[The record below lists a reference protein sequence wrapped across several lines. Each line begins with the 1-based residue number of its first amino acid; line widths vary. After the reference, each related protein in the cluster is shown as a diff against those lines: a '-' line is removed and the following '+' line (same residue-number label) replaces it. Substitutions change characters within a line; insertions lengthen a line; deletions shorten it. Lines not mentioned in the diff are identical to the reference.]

1 MTTPTRKIDATGLP
15 LTRRR
20 ALQGAGIAGL
30 AAAFASLPFTRPAR
44 ADDITLRWWSPQSAP
59 AQLAAYKFQIAAFE
73 AINPGVKV
81 VFEPTSDETYPA
93 QMAAAFASGQVPDIV
108 THIPSFSVAS
118 YYAKGLVEPFDDV
131 IKAIGPEKYYEG
143 ANKTY
148 EAGDG
153 HFTGTGIGNT
163 AADNLWVRKD
173 LMAKAGIDK
182 IPETWD
188 ELRSAAQKMQG
199 GGIYGVPLPFAK
211 NSATSFVVTTLIHGA
226 GGELFT
232 PDLQVAIDS
241 DATVNALEFYKS
253 LRELAPPGAT
263 SYSWGEMITAFVS
276 GATATGYYAGRV
288 LVNVNKQ
295 NPAIADFITCAQYP
309 TISDK
314 VAKSTINDFPSVFI
328 PKGTKNLE
336 TAKKFAAFLFV
347 PDGYIKQLLAAP
359 GHILPVLRT
368 IAENPAYT
376 SDPIIKKYPKEV
388 ELMTVNAAKGYNM
401 GFESPAHKTNTKSV
415 DIIASDVLSEMVQR
429 VTLNNENT
437 KAVVGDTAKKL
448 EAIMKS

>member
-401 GFESPAHKTNTKSV
+401 GFESPAHKPNTKSV

>member
-1 MTTPTRKIDATGLP
+1 MTTPTRKIDAAGLP

-73 AINPGVKV
+73 AANPGVKV

-173 LMAKAGIDK
+173 LMANASIDK

-368 IAENPAYT
+368 IAEDPAYT

-401 GFESPAHKTNTKSV
+401 GFESPAHKPNTKSV

>member
-1 MTTPTRKIDATGLP
+1 MRKNTDVPALP
-15 LTRRR
+15 VTRRG
-20 ALQGAGIAGL
+20 AMQGLGVAGM
-30 AAAFASLPFTRPAR
+30 AAALSALPFGRPAR
-44 ADDITLRWWSPQSAP
+44 AADVTLRWWSPQSAP

-73 AINPGVKV
+73 AANPGVKIA
-81 VFEPTSDETYPA
+81 FEPTSDETYPA
-93 QMAAAFASGQVPDIV
+93 QMAAAFASGQVPDLV

-131 IKAIGPEKYYEG
+131 ITAIGPEKYFPG

-148 EAGDG
+148 EAGDH

-163 AADNLWVRKD
+163 ASDNLWVRKD
-173 LMAKAGIDK
+173 LMAKASIDK

-188 ELRSAAQKMQG
+188 ELRAAAKKMQG
-199 GGIYGVPLPFAK
+199 GGVYGAPLPFAR

-226 GGELFT
+226 GGQLFT

-241 DATVNALEFYKS
+241 DATANALEFYAS
-253 LRELAPPGAT
+253 MRELAPPGAT

-288 LVNVNKQ
+288 LANVNKQ
-295 NPAIADFITCAQYP
+295 NPSIADQITCVQYP
-309 TISDK
+309 TISNA
-314 VAKSTINDFPSVFI
+314 VAKSTLNDFPSVFI

-336 TAKKFAAFLFV
+336 ATKKFAAFLFQ

-359 GHILPVLRT
+359 GHILPVLKT

-388 ELMTVNAAKGYNM
+388 ELMTVNAAIGYNM
-401 GFESPAHKTNTKSV
+401 GFESPAHKPNTKSV
-415 DIIASDVLSEMVQR
+415 DIIAADVLSEMVQR
-429 VTLNNENT
+429 VALNNE
-437 KAVVGDTAKKL
+437 KPKLVLGDTAKKL

>member
-1 MTTPTRKIDATGLP
+1 MTKKIDMPALSV
-15 LTRRR
+15 TRRR
-20 ALQGAGIAGL
+20 ALQGAGIAGM
-30 AAAFASLPFTRPAR
+30 AAAFASLPFARSAR
-44 ADDITLRWWSPQSAP
+44 ADDVTLRWWSPQSAP

-73 AINPGVKV
+73 AANPGIKV
-81 VFEPTSDETYPA
+81 AFEPTSDETYPA
-93 QMAAAFASGQVPDIV
+93 QMAAAYASGQVPDIV

-131 IKAIGPEKYYEG
+131 IKAIGPEKYFDG

-182 IPETWD
+182 IPETWE
-188 ELRSAAQKMQG
+188 ELRTAAKKMQG

-226 GGELFT
+226 GGQLFT

-241 DATVNALEFYKS
+241 DATANALEFYKS

-295 NPAIADFITCAQYP
+295 NPSIADQITCAQYP
-309 TISDK
+309 TISNA
-314 VAKSTINDFPSVFI
+314 VPKSTINDFPSVFI
-328 PKGTKNLE
+328 PKGTKNLAA
-336 TAKKFAAFLFV
+336 AKQFAAFLFV
-347 PDGYIKQLLAAP
+347 PEGYIKQLLAAP

-376 SDPIIKKYPKEV
+376 SDPIITKYPKEV

-401 GFESPAHKTNTKSV
+401 GFESPAHKPNTKSV

-429 VTLNNENT
+429 VVLNNENT
-437 KAVVGDTAKKL
+437 KAVIGDTAKKL
-448 EAIMKS
+448 EVIMKS

>member
-1 MTTPTRKIDATGLP
+1 MTKKIDMPALSV
-15 LTRRR
+15 TRRR
-20 ALQGAGIAGL
+20 ALQGAGIAGM
-30 AAAFASLPFTRPAR
+30 AAAFASLPFARSAR
-44 ADDITLRWWSPQSAP
+44 AEDVTLRWWSPQSAP

-73 AINPGVKV
+73 AANPGIKV
-81 VFEPTSDETYPA
+81 AFEPTSDETYPA
-93 QMAAAFASGQVPDIV
+93 QMAAAYASGQVPDIV

-131 IKAIGPEKYYEG
+131 IKAIGPEKYFDG

-182 IPETWD
+182 IPETWE
-188 ELRSAAQKMQG
+188 ELRTAAKKMQG

-226 GGELFT
+226 GGQLFT

-241 DATVNALEFYKS
+241 DATANALEFYKS
-253 LRELAPPGAT
+253 LREFAPPGAT

-295 NPAIADFITCAQYP
+295 NPSIADQITCAQYP
-309 TISDK
+309 TISDA
-314 VAKSTINDFPSVFI
+314 VPKSTINDFPSVFI
-328 PKGTKNLE
+328 PKGTKNLAA
-336 TAKKFAAFLFV
+336 AKQFAAFLFV
-347 PDGYIKQLLAAP
+347 PEGYIKQLLAAP

-376 SDPIIKKYPKEV
+376 SDPIITKYPKEV

-401 GFESPAHKTNTKSV
+401 GFESPAHKPNTKSV

-429 VTLNNENT
+429 VVLNNENT
-437 KAVVGDTAKKL
+437 KAVMGDTAKKL
-448 EAIMKS
+448 EVIMKS

>member
-295 NPAIADFITCAQYP
+295 NPGIADFITCAQYP

-328 PKGTKNLE
+328 PKSTKNLE

-401 GFESPAHKTNTKSV
+401 GFESPAHKPNTKSV

>member
-1 MTTPTRKIDATGLP
+1 MTKKIDMPALSV
-15 LTRRR
+15 TRRR
-20 ALQGAGIAGL
+20 ALQGAGIAGM
-30 AAAFASLPFTRPAR
+30 AAAFASLPLTRSAR
-44 ADDITLRWWSPQSAP
+44 ADDVTLRWWSPQSAP

-73 AINPGVKV
+73 AANPGIKV
-81 VFEPTSDETYPA
+81 AFEPTSDETYPA
-93 QMAAAFASGQVPDIV
+93 QMAAAYASGQVPDIV

-131 IKAIGPEKYYEG
+131 IKAIGPEKYFDG

-182 IPETWD
+182 IPETWE
-188 ELRSAAQKMQG
+188 ELRTAAKKMQG

-226 GGELFT
+226 GGQLFT

-241 DATVNALEFYKS
+241 DATANALEFYKS

-295 NPAIADFITCAQYP
+295 NPSIADQITCAQYP
-309 TISDK
+309 TISNA
-314 VAKSTINDFPSVFI
+314 VPKSTINDFPSVFI
-328 PKGTKNLE
+328 PKGTKNLAA
-336 TAKKFAAFLFV
+336 AKQFAAFLFV
-347 PDGYIKQLLAAP
+347 PEGYIKQLLAAP

-376 SDPIIKKYPKEV
+376 SDPIITKYPKEV

-401 GFESPAHKTNTKSV
+401 GFESPAHKPNTKSV

-429 VTLNNENT
+429 VVLNNENT
-437 KAVVGDTAKKL
+437 KAVIGDTAKKL
-448 EAIMKS
+448 EVIMKS

>member
-1 MTTPTRKIDATGLP
+1 MTKPTWKIDDANLSF
-15 LTRRR
+15 TRRR
-20 ALQGAGIAGL
+20 ALLGAGL
-30 AAAFASLPFTRPAR
+30 AGVAAAFGSLPFARSAR
-44 ADDITLRWWSPQSAP
+44 ADDVTLRWWSPQSAP

-73 AINPGVKV
+73 AANPGIKV
-81 VFEPTSDETYPA
+81 AFEPTSDETYPA
-93 QMAAAFASGQVPDIV
+93 QMAAAFASGQVPDLV

-131 IKAIGPEKYYEG
+131 IKAIGPENYFDG

-336 TAKKFAAFLFV
+336 ATKKFAAFLFV
-347 PDGYIKQLLAAP
+347 ADGYIKQLLAAP

-401 GFESPAHKTNTKSV
+401 GFESPAHKPNTKSV

-437 KAVVGDTAKKL
+437 KAVVADTAKKL

>member
-1 MTTPTRKIDATGLP
+1 MTTPTRKIDAAGLP

-73 AINPGVKV
+73 AANPGVKV

-173 LMAKAGIDK
+173 LMAKASIDK

-368 IAENPAYT
+368 IAEDPAYT

-401 GFESPAHKTNTKSV
+401 GFESPAHKPNTKSV